1 MRGLIEKGNDEE
13 DDDREDDTEDGYDEV
28 KEVQNKAMEEEEP
41 VAVLD
46 EVDGQKTTITDLVD
60 EPAVDKKAVTK
71 KVDQEEAD
79 KVVDTDALVEQEDVM
94 FDKGGE
100 EAAVA
105 PGAGG
110 ETHHHGASG
119 KEAADRPDAA
129 ADHEEPAKNSGELET
144 EKVVGPFER
153 EGLLSAPSHRRA
165 SGRSKG
171 KARRRSRSA
180 APQQQQKQQQQKQ
193 QQQKQQKQQQ
203 PSRRPH
209 RGEYPACDSESRWVS
224 DRDTAFDITGMRVRV
239 LGELSL
245 SSSSA
250 SSSSSS
256 SSSSQPSS
264 TSVKQ
269 YFYETRCKPAA
280 AAAAG
285 TGIRSREAPSRF
297 ASGTGT
303 GSACRGA
310 DELRWR
316 SQCKTTQSFVRAL
329 TEDARGRLAWRWI
342 RLDTACV
349 CTLTRRYG
357 GA

>member
-13 DDDREDDTEDGYDEV
+13 NDDREDDTEDGYDEV
-28 KEVQNKAMEEEEP
+28 KEVQNKAMEEEQEP

-46 EVDGQKTTITDLVD
+46 EVDGQKTTIKDLVD
-60 EPAVDKKAVTK
+60 EAAVDKKAVTK
-71 KVDQEEAD
+71 KLDQEEAD

-110 ETHHHGASG
+110 ETHHGASG

-180 APQQQQKQQQQKQ
+180 APQKQQQQKQ
-193 QQQKQQKQQQ
+193 QQQQQ
-203 PSRRPH
+203 PPRRPH

-280 AAAAG
+280 VPAAAAA
-285 TGIRSREAPSRF
+285 TGSRSREAPSRF

-303 GSACRGA
+303 GAACRGA